1 MVTSYILAIVNM
13 NKNLFFD
20 VMAALQLGGYSDDVV
35 LYNFKN
41 TDVQTEFG
49 KNWCMVSRDGS
60 CLNGRTISV
69 YCKTYLEMLEMFVFL
84 EREARFDRFA
94 DGSKYEILAHE
105 YTADV
110 IVLLYL

>member
-1 MVTSYILAIVNM
+1 M

-20 VMAALQLGGYSDDVV
+20 VMSALEMGGYSDDMV
-35 LYNFKN
+35 LYNFEN

-49 KNWCMVSRDGS
+49 KNWCMVSRDDS
-60 CLNGRTISV
+60 CLSGRALAV
-69 YCKTYLEMLEMFVFL
+69 YCKTYLEMLEMFVSL
-84 EREARFDRFA
+84 EEEAGFDRFA
-94 DGSKYEILAHE
+94 EGIKYEILVHE